1 MERENSFATK
11 IANNK
16 AKTTNPITATTLA
29 ITVTKTTK
37 LQKRDTRML
46 TLAVTLAITLA
57 ATAVIGAF
65 VQPVEATSSTQSK
78 ETIRTTHNQHILSG
92 LKILMTAQTSIQPSF
107 RVYTIR
113 T

>member
-1 MERENSFATK
+1 MEREISFARK
-11 IANNK
+11 IADNK
-16 AKTTNPITATTLA
+16 AITTNSITTTLLRKSDA
-29 ITVTKTTK
+29 
-37 LQKRDTRML
+37 RML